1 MSQEGTTKD
10 DPLVMPRYSVTKSVL
25 INSLRMWLPTVK
37 QVWLVD
43 DSAGAGRIGTIISA
57 KKGKVWLSC
66 QRSKNLVIKFQELA
80 SEAQQVFRD
89 EVNISTRGT
98 SKRLLRRLGAL
109 TWVRELQRSVLQ
121 RKKFKRKEE
130 LLQLS
135 EIDKSNT
142 QPAYIA
148 YTKGYK
154 SKFTFC
160 MRKIDSFED

>member
-37 QVWLVD
+37 QVWLAD

-57 KKGKVWLSC
+57 KKGKVWLSS

-121 RKKFKRKEE
+121 RKKF
-130 LLQLS
+130 
-135 EIDKSNT
+135 
-142 QPAYIA
+142 
-148 YTKGYK
+148 
-154 SKFTFC
+154 
-160 MRKIDSFED
+160 

>member
-1 MSQEGTTKD
+1 MIVPVMAISN
-10 DPLVMPRYSVTKSVL
+10 LVLTQQIYSEEINGAHAYYRKPVPL

-37 QVWLVD
+37 QVWLAD

-80 SEAQQVFRD
+80 TEAQQVFRD

-121 RKKFKRKEE
+121 RKK
-130 LLQLS
+130 S
-135 EIDKSNT
+135 
-142 QPAYIA
+142 
-148 YTKGYK
+148 
-154 SKFTFC
+154 
-160 MRKIDSFED
+160 